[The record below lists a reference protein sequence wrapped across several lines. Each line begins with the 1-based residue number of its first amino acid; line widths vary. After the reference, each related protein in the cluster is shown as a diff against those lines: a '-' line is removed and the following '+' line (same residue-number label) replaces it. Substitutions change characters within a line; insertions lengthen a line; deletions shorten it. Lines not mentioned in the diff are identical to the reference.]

1 MILNFNIVNSIQQA
15 AMPFIYD
22 RHPYPSSAQGRH
34 PERSRLSGEA
44 RDLGWSSGADLK
56 ISFEAPYV

>member
-1 MILNFNIVNSIQQA
+1 MTVNLNIVNSIQQA

-22 RHPYPSSAQGRH
+22 GHPYPSSEQGRH

-44 RDLGWSSGADLK
+44 RDLGCSNTVVK